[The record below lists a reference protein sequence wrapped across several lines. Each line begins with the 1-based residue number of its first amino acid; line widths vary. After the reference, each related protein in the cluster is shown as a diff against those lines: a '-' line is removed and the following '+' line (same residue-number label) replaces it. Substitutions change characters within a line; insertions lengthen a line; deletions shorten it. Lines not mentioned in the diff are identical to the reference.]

1 MAEEVTDYQRRRI
14 ESLQEKEKF
23 PILFSRVG
31 MGTWSHDPSSI
42 CNLLDQNDP
51 QKDLIPI

>member
-1 MAEEVTDYQRRRI
+1 VAEEVTDYQRRRI